1 MTPLPPPAPQ
11 PDPELLDLTP
21 APEPSGSP
29 HPSPSAATP
38 AGAKRLNPSSS
49 PRRAVSVNAHGRRS
63 RKIFW
68 LLAAA
73 AVLFVG
79 VAGAAVFFLLPQFS
93 GMFASSRPDLLP
105 HTVQA
110 EYLPVT
116 VVERGTLESTD
127 NRDVTCRVKAGS
139 RGTFASTIKWVID
152 DGTTVTKGQPLM
164 ELDDSSLK
172 DQEQAQ
178 GILVSKANSAWV
190 KAKEELAIQLK
201 MNDSDKAQK
210 FAALKVAELDFEKF
224 LGVRQDDVLNPIG
237 SLAGSP
243 FTLVEK
249 GEYRMKYDDVSGRLK
264 LAESDLEAYRD
275 RSSWAERSVK
285 LGYLTPSQ
293 AKVERSKLESAND
306 SLGKLTAEKY
316 ALENFTRMRELTDLS
331 SKVDVAK
338 AGYEQAILQARAK
351 LIQMESEVETTFSV
365 LRQELDKMAE
375 IKDQLGAC
383 KIVAPQT
390 GMVVYYKENSGR
402 FGNSNEGLIAVG
414 AQVKEGQKMLRIPDL
429 NRMQVSVKVHEA
441 LVSRIKGD
449 DRKPTGAFVASR
461 IGLVGQPHLLSRI
474 TGQSDALLAA
484 VAEVG
489 HDHEYYVAGKGMR
502 AYVRID
508 AFPDRL
514 YIGRVRTVAAVAA
527 MGDWMSSD
535 VKLYQTI
542 VQITG
547 VKREMSAGE
556 DEDNFEHDFDRARI
570 ALAGLRPDMSAE
582 VTIQVDPAEQK
593 VLTVPIQAVVGGA
606 ESGPKRKILVMENGQ
621 PVERDITLGMFN
633 DKKVEVKEGL
643 KEGDIVVLNPKV
655 IIGDKARTREDGDP
669 SGRGAGKGKAAAGGD
684 KSKAGGAPGAGQT
697 PKKK

>member
-1 MTPLPPPAPQ
+1 MAFV
-11 PDPELLDLTP
+11 
-21 APEPSGSP
+21 
-29 HPSPSAATP
+29 
-38 AGAKRLNPSSS
+38 
-49 PRRAVSVNAHGRRS
+49 AVV
-63 RKIFW
+63 
-68 LLAAA
+68 
-73 AVLFVG
+73 FVG
-79 VAGAAVFFLLPQFS
+79 SVGAAVFFLAPSF
-93 GMFASSRPDLLP
+93 GFFATSRPDLLP

-127 NRDVTCRVKAGS
+127 NRDVVCRVKAGS

-164 ELDDSSLK
+164 DLDDSSLK

-178 GILVSKANSAWV
+178 GIVVAKANSAWV

-201 MNDSDKAQK
+201 INDSDKAAK
-210 FAALKVAELDFEKF
+210 FAALKVAELDLEKF
-224 LGVRQDDVLNPIG
+224 LGVRQDPVLNPVG
-237 SLAGSP
+237 SLAGAT
-243 FTLVEK
+243 FTIVER

-306 SLGKLTAEKY
+306 TLGKLTAEKY

-351 LIQMESEVETTFSV
+351 LIQMESEAETTYSV
-365 LRQELDKMAE
+365 LRQELDKMSE
-375 IKDQLGAC
+375 IKDQLAAC

-402 FGNSNEGLIAVG
+402 FGNSTEGLIAVG

-461 IGLVGQPHLLSRI
+461 IGAVGQDNVFGRI
-474 TGQSDALLAA
+474 ASQSDALLSA
-484 VAEVG
+484 VSEVG

-502 AYVRID
+502 AFVRID
-508 AFPDRL
+508 AFPDRV

-547 VKREMSAGE
+547 IRRQSSAGE
-556 DEDNFEHDFDRARI
+556 DEDNFENDLDRAHL

-582 VTIQVDPAEQK
+582 VTIQVDPAEKK

-606 ESGPKRKILVMENGQ
+606 ESGPNRKIYVLENGQ
-621 PVERDITLGMFN
+621 PVERDITLGLFN

-643 KEGDIVVLNPKV
+643 KDGDIVVLNPKV
-655 IIGDKARTREDGDP
+655 LTGDKAKTREEGDP
-669 SGRGAGKGKAAAGGD
+669 SGRGGSKGVKTGGADKTKSGGTGGD
-684 KSKAGGAPGAGQT
+684 PKTQ
-697 PKKK
+697 KKK

>member
-1 MTPLPPPAPQ
+1 MAFV
-11 PDPELLDLTP
+11 
-21 APEPSGSP
+21 
-29 HPSPSAATP
+29 
-38 AGAKRLNPSSS
+38 
-49 PRRAVSVNAHGRRS
+49 AVV
-63 RKIFW
+63 
-68 LLAAA
+68 
-73 AVLFVG
+73 FVG
-79 VAGAAVFFLLPQFS
+79 SVGAAVFFLAPSF
-93 GMFASSRPDLLP
+93 GFFATSRPDLLP

-127 NRDVTCRVKAGS
+127 NRDVVCRVKAGS

-164 ELDDSSLK
+164 DLDDSSLK
-172 DQEQAQ
+172 DQEQAH
-178 GILVSKANSAWV
+178 GIVVAKANSAWV

-201 MNDSDKAQK
+201 INDSDKAAK
-210 FAALKVAELDFEKF
+210 FAALKVAELDLEKF
-224 LGVRQDDVLNPIG
+224 LGVRQDPVLNPVG
-237 SLAGSP
+237 SLAGAT
-243 FTLVEK
+243 FTIVER

-306 SLGKLTAEKY
+306 TLGKLTAEKY

-351 LIQMESEVETTFSV
+351 LIQMESEAETTYSV
-365 LRQELDKMAE
+365 LRQELDKMSE
-375 IKDQLGAC
+375 IKDQLAAC

-402 FGNSNEGLIAVG
+402 FGNSTEGLIAVG

-461 IGLVGQPHLLSRI
+461 IGAVGQDNVFGRI
-474 TGQSDALLAA
+474 ASQSDALLSA
-484 VAEVG
+484 VSEVG

-502 AYVRID
+502 AFVRID
-508 AFPDRL
+508 AFPDRV

-547 VKREMSAGE
+547 IRRQSSAGE
-556 DEDNFEHDFDRARI
+556 DEDNFENDLDRAHL

-582 VTIQVDPAEQK
+582 VTIQVDPAEKK

-606 ESGPKRKILVMENGQ
+606 ESGPNRKIYVLENGQ
-621 PVERDITLGMFN
+621 PVERDITLGLFN

-643 KEGDIVVLNPKV
+643 KDGDIVVLNPKV
-655 IIGDKARTREDGDP
+655 LTGDKAKTREEGDP
-669 SGRGAGKGKAAAGGD
+669 SGRGGSKGVKTGGADKTKSGGTGGD
-684 KSKAGGAPGAGQT
+684 PKTQ
-697 PKKK
+697 KKK